1 MPPPFRFLIFMAINH
16 EKAPRRILM
25 TADTVGGVWTYAL
38 ELVRALGPDGV
49 AVCLATMGEPLRPE
63 QRAEAEAI
71 PNLTIHPNVFKLEW
85 MESPW
90 EEVARAGEWL
100 LALEQHLQP
109 DLIHLNGYAHGALP
123 WKAPVLVVGHSC
135 VLSWWRGVKGE
146 EARAAWD
153 RYRREV
159 SRGLQQADRVV
170 APTDAM
176 LAALHHYYGPLP
188 ESSVIPNGRTA
199 ALFASG
205 PKEPF
210 IFTAGRLWDEAKN
223 VALLERIARDLSWP
237 VYVAGESRHP
247 DGREAAFDS
256 LRSLGRLPAAALAG
270 WLSRAAIYALPARY
284 EPFGLAPLEAAL
296 SGCAL
301 VLGDLPSLREVWG
314 EAALF
319 APSDDPEALRAALQR
334 LIDDPPLRELMACR
348 ARAQAHRYTPD
359 RMAAG
364 YLSLYQKML
373 KEKEVL
379 ACGLSS
385 SITP

>member
-1 MPPPFRFLIFMAINH
+1 MVIHH

-38 ELVRALGPDGV
+38 ELIRALGPHGM
-49 AVCLATMGEPLRPE
+49 AVCLATMGAPLRPE
-63 QRAEAEAI
+63 QQAEAAAI
-71 PNLTIHPNVFKLEW
+71 PNLTIHPSAFKLEW

-90 EEVARAGEWL
+90 EEVAQAGEWL
-100 LALEQHLQP
+100 LDLERQLQP

-123 WKAPVLVVGHSC
+123 WKAPLLVAGHSC
-135 VLSWWRGVKGE
+135 VLSWWRSVKGE
-146 EARAAWD
+146 EAPAAWD

-176 LAALHHYYGPLP
+176 LMALHHYYGPLP
-188 ESSVIPNGRTA
+188 KSAVIPNGRTA

-223 VALLERIARDLSWP
+223 VALLERIAHDLSWP
-237 VYVAGESRHP
+237 VYVAGEPRHP
-247 DGREAAFDS
+247 DGREAAFDF
-256 LRSLGRLPAAALAG
+256 LRPLGRLPAAALAG
-270 WLSRAAIYALPARY
+270 WLARAAIYALPARY

-319 APSDDPEALRAALQR
+319 VPSDNPEALRAALRR
-334 LIDDPPLRELMACR
+334 LIGDPPLRESMACR
-348 ARAQAHRYTPD
+348 ARAQARRYAPD

-373 KEKEVL
+373 KEKEIF

-385 SITP
+385 SIIH